1 MTDYPLDRDSSGQR
15 RSSVT
20 RRMLERA
27 RREWRQR
34 RFDAAEGALT
44 SVLALAPE
52 DAVAVRMLG
61 VTAQHCGNHGQ
72 AADCFRQVL
81 DVWPDDAGLRVGLG
95 IALYEKGDADAAVT
109 QFRRACELAPDVA
122 MSWFNLGKMLGME
135 SRFAESAEALQRALE
150 LAPDHVAAHLL
161 LAKARA
167 ALGQIEAA
175 VTGFRE
181 VLRREPDQAEAW
193 FGLCSLNTVDF
204 DAADVARL
212 GKALQRCRT
221 ETREYEL
228 LGFTLAKALEAQDD
242 YPRAF
247 DVFQR
252 ANASRR
258 RRRPQ
263 WDAAAERARVQAIG
277 DIFAQPV
284 PASADEQLGREVI
297 FVVSMPRSGSTL
309 VEQILAAH
317 PQVQGANEIKDLSE
331 VIGAE
336 SERRHLSFP
345 AWAPD
350 AGADDW
356 LRLGREYLARTE
368 GWRRERPRFTDKSL
382 LNWPLVGAALA
393 MLPAARVVVVRRD
406 PVETCLGCYRQLFS
420 EARGFACDLDDTA
433 DYCIDFLRLTR
444 FWLQRHPD
452 RVFDLEYEALVAT
465 PEPVTRQLLDFCD
478 LPFDPACLQF
488 HDAARTVIDGPSAA
502 QVRQPLHGGTARA
515 ARYGDKLD
523 PLRQRLRDAGVLAS

>member
-27 RREWRQR
+27 RREWQQR

-61 VTAQHCGNHGQ
+61 VTAQHRGNHGQ
-72 AADCFRQVL
+72 AAGCFRQVL

-95 IALYEKGDADAAVT
+95 IALYEKGDADAAVA

-122 MSWFNLGKMLGME
+122 MSWFNLGKVLGME

-150 LAPDHVAAHLL
+150 LAPNHAAAHLL
-161 LAKARA
+161 LAKAWA
-167 ALGQIEAA
+167 ALGQVEAA

-193 FGLCSLNTVDF
+193 FGLGSLNTVDF

-212 GKALQRCRT
+212 DKALQRCRPG
-221 ETREYEL
+221 TREYEL

-258 RRRPQ
+258 QRRPK
-263 WDAAAERARVQAIG
+263 WNAAAERARVQAIG

-284 PASADEQLGREVI
+284 PAAVDVRLGHEVI

-309 VEQILAAH
+309 VEQILASH

-331 VIGAE
+331 VVDAE
-336 SERRHLSFP
+336 STRRQRSFP
-345 AWAPD
+345 AWAQDTD
-350 AGADDW
+350 ADNW
-356 LRLGREYLARTE
+356 QRLGRAYLARTE
-368 GWRRERPRFTDKSL
+368 CWRRERPRFTDKSL

-393 MLPAARVVVVRRD
+393 MLPAARVIVVRRD

-452 RVFDLEYEALVAT
+452 RVLDLEYEALVAA
-465 PEPVTRQLLDFCD
+465 PEPVTRRLLEFCD
-478 LPFDPACLQF
+478 LPFDPACLEF
-488 HDAARTVIDGPSAA
+488 HSAAHTVIDGPSAA
-502 QVRQPLHGGTARA
+502 QVRQPLHGGTARS
-515 ARYGDKLD
+515 ARYGDRLD
-523 PLRQRLRDAGVLAS
+523 PLRQRLRDAGVPAS